1 MGLKGKGG
9 VILVTTEQKLLAILS
24 HMAWMFGGVGLVV
37 VPFIVYLIKKD
48 DPFVARHAKQALVAQ
63 LTVFA
68 LSAFVGLMMMLL
80 IGFLLLPAMAVIWIG
95 FFICNVI
102 AVLRAA
108 DGRDYDYPFIQPL
121 VLRI

>member
-1 MGLKGKGG
+1 M
-9 VILVTTEQKLLAILS
+9 ITTEQKLLAILS

-37 VPFIVYLIKKD
+37 VPFIIYLLKKD

-63 LTVFA
+63 LTVFV
-68 LSAFVGLMMMLL
+68 LSAFVGLTMMLL
-80 IGFLLLPAMAVIWIG
+80 IGFLLLPAMALIWIG
-95 FFICNVI
+95 FFVCNVI

-108 DGRDYDYPFIQPL
+108 DGRDYYYPFIQPL